1 MHPPQPLPGLDS
13 KDWWDTLAAGELAI
27 PQCAAC
33 RRRQFP
39 PLERCRHCGG
49 ELALV
54 AVSGRGTVHTF
65 IVQHHPVAPGF
76 ESLRPYGIALVALE
90 EDPAIRLPGRVLGD
104 PRRIAIG
111 ARVRAR
117 IQRIEGGDFAAPV
130 FELIDEPQRQ

>member
-13 KDWWDTLAAGELAI
+13 KPWWDALAAGELTM
-27 PQCAAC
+27 QRCQAC
-33 RRRQFP
+33 GRRQFP
-39 PLERCRHCGG
+39 PLERCRHCAG
-49 ELALV
+49 ELALD

-90 EDPAIRLPGRVLGD
+90 EDAAIRLPGRILGD
-104 PRRIAIG
+104 PKRIAIG

-117 IQRIEGGDFAAPV
+117 IERIEGGEFSVPV
-130 FELIDEPQRQ
+130 FELIDDPN